1 MTAMSDAPKN
11 PQQALVLHL
20 DSGGEPL
27 LVAVATAD
35 AGELAARMPEM
46 LSRGEVEPVTAANR
60 DPVVVNFAKVAAAH
74 ISAVPPMARI
84 YGMQSRTGG
93 YSS

>member
-1 MTAMSDAPKN
+1 MTDAQNN

-20 DSGGEPL
+20 DGGGEPI
-27 LVAVATAD
+27 LVAVAAAG
-35 AGELAARMPEM
+35 AGELAARLPEM
-46 LSRGEVEPVTAANR
+46 LSRSAVEPVTAANR

-74 ISAVPPMARI
+74 ISAIPPMARI
-84 YGMQSRTGG
+84 YGMPSRTGG